1 MKRTALQR
9 KTPLR
14 AKTGLQTRTPL
25 KAKKPMSR
33 TAPIKKKATKRKS
46 TESRW
51 ANESYLAFVR
61 KLPCSG
67 CGATP
72 GGDAHHAIGIGHFS
86 GVGLKAPDSLTMP
99 LCRTCHDRLH
109 AAPAMWPEQWGWMYA
124 TLHCAMNH
132 WPGAARHYQQLESAA
147 AQVLAGL
154 MSIQTTQKQEI
165 HHAPL

>member
-25 KAKKPMSR
+25 KVKKPMSR

-61 KLPCSG
+61 KLPCSC

-109 AAPAMWPEQWGWMYA
+109 ATPELWPKQWGWMYT
-124 TLHCAMNH
+124 TLCMAIGF
-132 WPGAARHYQQLESAA
+132 WSGSERHRDQLEAA
-147 AQVLAGL
+147 LVQVDAGL
-154 MSIQTTQKQEI
+154 ETV
-165 HHAPL
+165 HGDA